1 MCQDC
6 DQPAKMSQCRVMSR
20 KKDTFRCR
28 MCHSTRTTMY
38 RRLGAGWGK
47 RCRGIPRPVWVAF
60 FQFAKGTSSVD
71 AIVQSMAFMLENK
84 HYWEGV
90 QDVGGEYHH
99 GGGFLPLGVWKTLGF
114 EAAHIKENS
123 LPEDVMEHHVLGK
136 VYRVPLLV
144 IPEGCAKGSSAR
156 QAVTI
161 GPNKRRRAVGPTA
174 TTTSPAAPTEEEEP
188 IYEDSWS
195 DSNPTQRKWYSAKKA
210 LELLTMLGGERRSAH
225 KGTAAEA

>member
-6 DQPAKMSQCRVMSR
+6 GQPTKMSRCRVMSR
-20 KKDTFRCR
+20 TKGTFKCH
-28 MCHSTRTTMY
+28 MCHATRTTMY
-38 RRLGAGWGK
+38 RSLGAGWGTPLK
-47 RCRGIPRPVWVAF
+47 CIPRPVRTRL
-60 FQFAKGTSSVD
+60 FQFAKETSSVD
-71 AIVQSMAFMLENK
+71 AIVESMTFMLERA
-84 HYWEGV
+84 HDWE
-90 QDVGGEYHH
+90 DV
-99 GGGFLPLGVWKTLGF
+99 GFLPLGVWKTLGF
-114 EAAHIKENS
+114 EAAHIEKNS
-123 LPEDVMEHHVLGK
+123 LPEDVMEHHVLGN

-144 IPEGCAKGSSAR
+144 ISEGYAKGSSTR

-210 LELLTMLGGERRSAH
+210 LELLTMLRGERRSAH